1 MILYMSVSAP
11 EVFKTI
17 CFIKVSGLGVPF
29 KEGAEFQNPQGVVI
43 PKENQ

>member
-11 EVFKTI
+11 EVLKTKG
-17 CFIKVSGLGVPF
+17 FIKVSGLGVPF
-29 KEGAEFQNPQGVVI
+29 KEGAEFQNPQSVII